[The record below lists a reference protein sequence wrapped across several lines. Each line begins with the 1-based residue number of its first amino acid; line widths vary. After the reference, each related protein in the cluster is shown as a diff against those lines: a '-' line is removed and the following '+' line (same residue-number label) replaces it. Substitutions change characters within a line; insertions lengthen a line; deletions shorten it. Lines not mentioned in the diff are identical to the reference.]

1 MSVIYSANPWSS
13 GHGYTPSNNKD
24 KLPYLKT
31 MSEQDVRTLENTPD
45 YQAYTAFGL
54 TELTNRNSEYTK
66 QYIDAL
72 VNNLKKTSPQSF
84 QMINGKET
92 YLGDKNSVLQQ
103 DENGYFINVD
113 AWKTARTDG
122 KKGFIHDF
130 KLSTT
135 DLNLPSVATVEEP
148 NKEVNGLSYT
158 NPFSS
163 ASDTPLT
170 FNKPE
175 HIPWTDWIPHTMQLM
190 NAHAANNKL
199 AKLLL
204 GDIL

>member
-1 MSVIYSANPWSS
+1 
-13 GHGYTPSNNKD
+13 
-24 KLPYLKT
+24 
-31 MSEQDVRTLENTPD
+31 
-45 YQAYTAFGL
+45 
-54 TELTNRNSEYTK
+54 
-66 QYIDAL
+66 
-72 VNNLKKTSPQSF
+72 
-84 QMINGKET
+84 MINGKET

-135 DLNLPSVATVEEP
+135 DLDLPSVATVEEP
-148 NKEVNGLSYT
+148 NKEVNGPSYT
-158 NPFSS
+158 NPFAS

-175 HIPWTDWIPHTMQLM
+175 HISWTDWIPHTIQLM

-199 AKLLL
+199 AKLQKKMSFPKQVAP
-204 GDIL
+204 